1 MVIRCLSLLF
11 WIETVLTLKL
21 TMSSKSFTN
30 VLKINQNNIIYLFL
44 RRILLFRLQRQ
55 IEAGLIDFNVRKSMV
70 KIISVLIKGSILK
83 KYDYI
88 VFEIASD

>member
-1 MVIRCLSLLF
+1 
-11 WIETVLTLKL
+11 
-21 TMSSKSFTN
+21 MSSKSLTN

-70 KIISVLIKGSILK
+70 KIISLLIKGSVLK
-83 KYDYI
+83 KYDFI